1 MSDNVKHPDHY
12 KLMINGEEAE
22 SIDFVKAI
30 LGEEG
35 FKKFCRGNALKY
47 LVRADK
53 KGGAEDLKK
62 ARVYIN
68 WEINDDCEA
77 EYEEQGKASKP
88 DGQLEE
94 AFNVIKDN
102 CKGYGNC
109 EGCRFCEHEDCML
122 LAKEPNNWE
131 LPEGANKK
139 STGVHT
145 VEHEEKENYQTQAKK
160 AMEQLKA
167 YCHRFNG
174 HCEAYDGGEKC
185 IFDEGEFCVLSEYS
199 PVENWELPEEGEDE
213 VGTCRTNKKTPA
225 TRNYLIRRGDV

>member
-12 KLMINGEEAE
+12 KLVMNGEEVE
-22 SIDFVKAI
+22 SIDVIKSV

-47 LVRADK
+47 LIRADK

-62 ARVYIN
+62 ARVYLN
-68 WEINDDCEA
+68 WEINDDYEA
-77 EYEEQGKASKP
+77 EYEEQEKP
-88 DGQLEE
+88 SILFELEALKRE
-94 AFNVIKDN
+94 IACNNLEAAFNVIKKN

-109 EGCRFCEHEDCML
+109 EGCRFCEHGDCML
-122 LAKEPNNWE
+122 LAKEPNNWG
-131 LPEGANKK
+131 LPEGTVEQN
-139 STGVHT
+139 TGVHT

-174 HCEAYDGGEKC
+174 CCEAYDGGEKC

-199 PVENWELPEEGEDE
+199 PVENWELP
-213 VGTCRTNKKTPA
+213 
-225 TRNYLIRRGDV
+225 